1 LVERIVRRNWR
12 WRVII
17 GTMDARLDEQRR
29 RDRAMYEAI
38 VTKTLSN
45 EDRMILAETFA
56 ARAEEH
62 LAQQREPDYAAAIE
76 DVRHLCETLG
86 VDVRPTPNTFA
97 AERERIILAY
107 GYALR
112 VKKALAGER
121 TRDLARFVEGLCANL
136 GIDIESADFGTHTKD
151 VVEHVVLHL
160 S

>member
-1 LVERIVRRNWR
+1 MSDPQL
-12 WRVII
+12 
-17 GTMDARLDEQRR
+17 
-29 RDRAMYEAI
+29 
-38 VTKTLSN
+38 TKTLSN

-62 LAQQREPDYAAAIE
+62 LAQSGNPDYAAAID
-76 DVRHLCETLG
+76 DVKHLCETLG
-86 VDVRPTPNTFA
+86 IAVRPTPNTFA

-112 VKKALAGER
+112 VKRALAGER
-121 TRDLARFVEGLCANL
+121 TRDLTRFVEGLCANL

-151 VVEHVVLHL
+151 VIEHVELHL